1 MKNTPVNRFNVRKR
15 CAKLGLP
22 VPEWARKQRRGRPS
36 TLTPEERKYKER
48 VYNHAYYMRVTKTK
62 RKAARFGLKGPVG
75 TCRREDEQRLFKI
88 IEESERIARSQHKK
102 GNNT

>member
-1 MKNTPVNRFNVRKR
+1 MIATDVAMKDTPVNRFYVRKR

-22 VPEWARKQRRGRPS
+22 VPEWARKQRRGRPRIHPIKPKAQKRGRPS

-62 RKAARFGLKGPVG
+62 RKAARFGLK
-75 TCRREDEQRLFKI
+75 TQL
-88 IEESERIARSQHKK
+88 
-102 GNNT
+102 

>member
-22 VPEWARKQRRGRPS
+22 IPDWAKKQKRGRPRMHPVKPPRQPRVKKVEVPPELVRKRGRPS

-48 VYNHAYYMRVTKTK
+48 VYNHAYYMRVTKSK
-62 RKAARFGLKGPVG
+62 R
-75 TCRREDEQRLFKI
+75 
-88 IEESERIARSQHKK
+88 QHKK
-102 GNNT
+102 GSNT